1 MLTLLGL
8 SLLLLS
14 LALCAAGYLFA
25 AYVMFRVGEK
35 FRVGRCRDYLVPVWN
50 LALLCDCGGV
60 TRLVAAGLALPAPL
74 FWIICAAGA
83 PSLEFYAG
91 RALAAL
97 FIFCWVYAGST
108 SGAASR
114 SGSAKASGSGARPAS
129 SSAASPCS
137 SSPSTALCRA
147 VDLRRVGYKIILWIK
162 DKRRRAF
169 AAAGRS

>member
-1 MLTLLGL
+1 MILLGL
-8 SLLLLS
+8 SALLVS
-14 LALCAAGYLFA
+14 ITLCAAGYLFA

-35 FRVGRCRDYLVPVWN
+35 FRVGRFRDYLVPVWN

-97 FIFCWVYAGST
+97 FVFCWVYLWGSVAERLGKNFWLW
-108 SGAASR
+108 GAACLIFGGIPVLFLAFD
-114 SGSAKASGSGARPAS
+114 GSMP
-129 SSAASPCS
+129 
-137 SSPSTALCRA
+137 
-147 VDLRRVGYKIILWIK
+147 RR
-162 DKRRRAF
+162 
-169 AAAGRS
+169 

>member
-35 FRVGRCRDYLVPVWN
+35 FRVGRFRDYLVPVWN

-97 FIFCWVYAGST
+97 FIFCWVYLWGSVAERLGK
-108 SGAASR
+108 SFWLWGAACLVFGGIPALFLAFD
-114 SGSAKASGSGARPAS
+114 GSMP
-129 SSAASPCS
+129 
-137 SSPSTALCRA
+137 
-147 VDLRRVGYKIILWIK
+147 RR
-162 DKRRRAF
+162 
-169 AAAGRS
+169 

>member
-35 FRVGRCRDYLVPVWN
+35 FRVGRYRDYLVPVWN

-97 FIFCWVYAGST
+97 FVFCWVYLWGSVAERL
-108 SGAASR
+108 GKNFWLWGVACLIFGGIPVLFLAFD
-114 SGSAKASGSGARPAS
+114 GSMP
-129 SSAASPCS
+129 
-137 SSPSTALCRA
+137 
-147 VDLRRVGYKIILWIK
+147 RR
-162 DKRRRAF
+162 
-169 AAAGRS
+169 

>member
-35 FRVGRCRDYLVPVWN
+35 FRVGRYRDYLVPVWN
-50 LALLCDCGGV
+50 LSLLCDCGGV

-97 FIFCWVYAGST
+97 FVFCWVYLWGSVAERLGK
-108 SGAASR
+108 SFWLWGAACLVFGGVPVLFLAFD
-114 SGSAKASGSGARPAS
+114 GSMP
-129 SSAASPCS
+129 
-137 SSPSTALCRA
+137 
-147 VDLRRVGYKIILWIK
+147 RR
-162 DKRRRAF
+162 
-169 AAAGRS
+169 

>member
-1 MLTLLGL
+1 
-8 SLLLLS
+8 
-14 LALCAAGYLFA
+14 
-25 AYVMFRVGEK
+25 MFRVGEK

-97 FIFCWVYAGST
+97 FIFCWVYLWGSVAERLGK
-108 SGAASR
+108 SFWLWGAACLVFGGVPVLFLAFD
-114 SGSAKASGSGARPAS
+114 GSMP
-129 SSAASPCS
+129 
-137 SSPSTALCRA
+137 
-147 VDLRRVGYKIILWIK
+147 RR
-162 DKRRRAF
+162 
-169 AAAGRS
+169 

>member
-1 MLTLLGL
+1 MILLGL
-8 SLLLLS
+8 TALLLS
-14 LALCAAGYLFA
+14 ITLCAAGYIFA

-35 FRVGRCRDYLVPVWN
+35 FRVGRFRDYLVPVWN

-97 FIFCWVYAGST
+97 FVFCWVYLWGSVAERLGKNFWLW
-108 SGAASR
+108 GAVCLIFGGIPVLFLAFD
-114 SGSAKASGSGARPAS
+114 GSMP
-129 SSAASPCS
+129 
-137 SSPSTALCRA
+137 
-147 VDLRRVGYKIILWIK
+147 RR
-162 DKRRRAF
+162 
-169 AAAGRS
+169 

>member
-35 FRVGRCRDYLVPVWN
+35 FRVGRFRDYLVPVWN

-97 FIFCWVYAGST
+97 FVFCWVYLWGSVAERLGK
-108 SGAASR
+108 SFWLWGAACLVFGGVPVLFLAFD
-114 SGSAKASGSGARPAS
+114 GSMP
-129 SSAASPCS
+129 
-137 SSPSTALCRA
+137 
-147 VDLRRVGYKIILWIK
+147 RR
-162 DKRRRAF
+162 
-169 AAAGRS
+169 

>member
-1 MLTLLGL
+1 MILLGL
-8 SLLLLS
+8 SALLIS
-14 LALCAAGYLFA
+14 ITLCAAGYLFA

-35 FRVGRCRDYLVPVWN
+35 FRVGRFRDYLVPVWN

-97 FIFCWVYAGST
+97 FVFCWVYLWGSVAERL
-108 SGAASR
+108 GKNFWLWGVACLIFGGIPVLFLAFD
-114 SGSAKASGSGARPAS
+114 GSMP
-129 SSAASPCS
+129 
-137 SSPSTALCRA
+137 
-147 VDLRRVGYKIILWIK
+147 RR
-162 DKRRRAF
+162 
-169 AAAGRS
+169 

>member
-35 FRVGRCRDYLVPVWN
+35 FRVGRYRDYLVPVWN

-60 TRLVAAGLALPAPL
+60 TRWTAAGLALPAPL

-97 FIFCWVYAGST
+97 FIFCWVYLWGSVAERLGK
-108 SGAASR
+108 SFWLWGAACLVFGGVPVLFLAFD
-114 SGSAKASGSGARPAS
+114 GSMP
-129 SSAASPCS
+129 
-137 SSPSTALCRA
+137 
-147 VDLRRVGYKIILWIK
+147 RR
-162 DKRRRAF
+162 
-169 AAAGRS
+169 

>member
-14 LALCAAGYLFA
+14 LALCAAGYLFV

-35 FRVGRCRDYLVPVWN
+35 FRVGRFRDY
-50 LALLCDCGGV
+50 LALLCYCGGV

-97 FIFCWVYAGST
+97 FIFCWVYLWGSVAERLGK
-108 SGAASR
+108 SFWLW
-114 SGSAKASGSGARPAS
+114 GSACLVFGGVPVLFLAFDGSMP
-129 SSAASPCS
+129 
-137 SSPSTALCRA
+137 
-147 VDLRRVGYKIILWIK
+147 RR
-162 DKRRRAF
+162 
-169 AAAGRS
+169 

>member
-1 MLTLLGL
+1 MILLGL
-8 SLLLLS
+8 SALLIS
-14 LALCAAGYLFA
+14 ITLCAAGYLFA

-35 FRVGRCRDYLVPVWN
+35 FRVGRFRDYLVPVRN

-97 FIFCWVYAGST
+97 FVFCWVYMWGSVAERLGKNFWLW
-108 SGAASR
+108 GAACLIFGGIPVLFLAFD
-114 SGSAKASGSGARPAS
+114 GSMP
-129 SSAASPCS
+129 
-137 SSPSTALCRA
+137 
-147 VDLRRVGYKIILWIK
+147 RR
-162 DKRRRAF
+162 
-169 AAAGRS
+169 

>member
-35 FRVGRCRDYLVPVWN
+35 FRVGRFRDYLVPVWN

-97 FIFCWVYAGST
+97 FIFCWVYLWGSVAERLGK
-108 SGAASR
+108 SFWLWGAACLVFGGIPVLFLAFD
-114 SGSAKASGSGARPAS
+114 GSMP
-129 SSAASPCS
+129 
-137 SSPSTALCRA
+137 
-147 VDLRRVGYKIILWIK
+147 RR
-162 DKRRRAF
+162 
-169 AAAGRS
+169 

>member
-35 FRVGRCRDYLVPVWN
+35 FRVGRFRDYLVPVWN

-97 FIFCWVYAGST
+97 FVFCWVYLWGSVAERLGKNFWLW
-108 SGAASR
+108 GAVCLIFGGIPVLFLAFD
-114 SGSAKASGSGARPAS
+114 GSMP
-129 SSAASPCS
+129 
-137 SSPSTALCRA
+137 
-147 VDLRRVGYKIILWIK
+147 RR
-162 DKRRRAF
+162 
-169 AAAGRS
+169 

>member
-35 FRVGRCRDYLVPVWN
+35 FRVGRYRDYLVPVWN

-91 RALAAL
+91 RAFAAL
-97 FIFCWVYAGST
+97 FIFCWVYLWGSVAERLGK
-108 SGAASR
+108 SFWLWGAACLVFGGVPVLFLAFD
-114 SGSAKASGSGARPAS
+114 GSMP
-129 SSAASPCS
+129 
-137 SSPSTALCRA
+137 
-147 VDLRRVGYKIILWIK
+147 RR
-162 DKRRRAF
+162 
-169 AAAGRS
+169 

>member
-35 FRVGRCRDYLVPVWN
+35 FRVGRWRDYLVPVWN

-97 FIFCWVYAGST
+97 FVFCWVYLWGSVAERLGK
-108 SGAASR
+108 SFWLWGAACLVFGGVPVLFLAFD
-114 SGSAKASGSGARPAS
+114 GSMP
-129 SSAASPCS
+129 
-137 SSPSTALCRA
+137 
-147 VDLRRVGYKIILWIK
+147 RR
-162 DKRRRAF
+162 
-169 AAAGRS
+169 

>member
-1 MLTLLGL
+1 MILLGL
-8 SLLLLS
+8 SALLIS
-14 LALCAAGYLFA
+14 ITLCAAGYIFA

-35 FRVGRCRDYLVPVWN
+35 FRVGRFRDYLVPVWN

-97 FIFCWVYAGST
+97 FVFCWVYLWGSVAERLGKNFWLW
-108 SGAASR
+108 GAVCLIFGGIPVLFLAFD
-114 SGSAKASGSGARPAS
+114 GSMP
-129 SSAASPCS
+129 
-137 SSPSTALCRA
+137 
-147 VDLRRVGYKIILWIK
+147 RR
-162 DKRRRAF
+162 
-169 AAAGRS
+169 

>member
-35 FRVGRCRDYLVPVWN
+35 FRVGRYRDYLVPVWN

-97 FIFCWVYAGST
+97 FIFCWVYLWGSVAERLGK
-108 SGAASR
+108 SFWLWGAACLVFGGVTVLFLAFD
-114 SGSAKASGSGARPAS
+114 GSMP
-129 SSAASPCS
+129 
-137 SSPSTALCRA
+137 
-147 VDLRRVGYKIILWIK
+147 RR
-162 DKRRRAF
+162 
-169 AAAGRS
+169 

>member
-35 FRVGRCRDYLVPVWN
+35 FRVGRYRDYLVPVWN

-60 TRLVAAGLALPAPL
+60 TRLVAAGLALPAPF

-97 FIFCWVYAGST
+97 FIFCWVYLWGSVAERLGK
-108 SGAASR
+108 SFWLWGAACLVFGGVPVLFLAFD
-114 SGSAKASGSGARPAS
+114 GSMP
-129 SSAASPCS
+129 
-137 SSPSTALCRA
+137 
-147 VDLRRVGYKIILWIK
+147 RR
-162 DKRRRAF
+162 
-169 AAAGRS
+169 

>member
-35 FRVGRCRDYLVPVWN
+35 FRVGRFRDYLVPVWN

-97 FIFCWVYAGST
+97 FIFCWVSLWGSVAERLGK
-108 SGAASR
+108 SFWLWGAACLVFGGVPVLFLAFD
-114 SGSAKASGSGARPAS
+114 GSMP
-129 SSAASPCS
+129 
-137 SSPSTALCRA
+137 
-147 VDLRRVGYKIILWIK
+147 RR
-162 DKRRRAF
+162 
-169 AAAGRS
+169 

>member
-83 PSLEFYAG
+83 SSLEFYAG

-97 FIFCWVYAGST
+97 FIFCWVYLWGSVAERLGK
-108 SGAASR
+108 SFWLWGAACLVFGGVPVLFLAFD
-114 SGSAKASGSGARPAS
+114 GSMP
-129 SSAASPCS
+129 
-137 SSPSTALCRA
+137 
-147 VDLRRVGYKIILWIK
+147 RR
-162 DKRRRAF
+162 
-169 AAAGRS
+169 

>member
-1 MLTLLGL
+1 MILLGL
-8 SLLLLS
+8 SALLIS
-14 LALCAAGYLFA
+14 ITLCAAGYLFA

-35 FRVGRCRDYLVPVWN
+35 FRVGRFRDYLVPVWN

-97 FIFCWVYAGST
+97 FVFCWVYLWGSVAERLGKNFWLW
-108 SGAASR
+108 GAVCLIFGGIPVLFLAFD
-114 SGSAKASGSGARPAS
+114 GSMP
-129 SSAASPCS
+129 
-137 SSPSTALCRA
+137 
-147 VDLRRVGYKIILWIK
+147 RR
-162 DKRRRAF
+162 
-169 AAAGRS
+169 

>member
-8 SLLLLS
+8 SLLLLLS

-35 FRVGRCRDYLVPVWN
+35 FRVGRFRDYLVPVWN

-60 TRLVAAGLALPAPL
+60 TRWTAAGLALPAPL

-97 FIFCWVYAGST
+97 FIFCWVYLWGSVAERLGK
-108 SGAASR
+108 SFWLWGAACLVFGGVPVLFLAFD
-114 SGSAKASGSGARPAS
+114 GSMP
-129 SSAASPCS
+129 
-137 SSPSTALCRA
+137 
-147 VDLRRVGYKIILWIK
+147 RR
-162 DKRRRAF
+162 
-169 AAAGRS
+169 

>member
-35 FRVGRCRDYLVPVWN
+35 FRVGRYRDYLVPVWN

-60 TRLVAAGLALPAPL
+60 TRWVAAGLALPAPL

-97 FIFCWVYAGST
+97 FIFCWVYLWGSVAERLGK
-108 SGAASR
+108 SFWLWGAACLVFGGVPVLFLAFD
-114 SGSAKASGSGARPAS
+114 GSMP
-129 SSAASPCS
+129 
-137 SSPSTALCRA
+137 
-147 VDLRRVGYKIILWIK
+147 RR
-162 DKRRRAF
+162 
-169 AAAGRS
+169 

>member
-1 MLTLLGL
+1 MILLGL
-8 SLLLLS
+8 SALLIS
-14 LALCAAGYLFA
+14 ITLCAAGYIFA

-35 FRVGRCRDYLVPVWN
+35 FRVGRFRDYLVPVWN

-97 FIFCWVYAGST
+97 FIFCWVYLWGSVAERLGK
-108 SGAASR
+108 SFWLWGAACLVFGGVPVLFLAFD
-114 SGSAKASGSGARPAS
+114 GSMP
-129 SSAASPCS
+129 
-137 SSPSTALCRA
+137 
-147 VDLRRVGYKIILWIK
+147 RR
-162 DKRRRAF
+162 
-169 AAAGRS
+169 

>member
-1 MLTLLGL
+1 MILLGL
-8 SLLLLS
+8 SALLIS
-14 LALCAAGYLFA
+14 ITLCAAGYLFA

-35 FRVGRCRDYLVPVWN
+35 FRVGRYRDYLVPVWN

-97 FIFCWVYAGST
+97 FIFCWVYLWGSVAERLGK
-108 SGAASR
+108 SFWLWGAACLVFGGVPVLFLAFD
-114 SGSAKASGSGARPAS
+114 GSMP
-129 SSAASPCS
+129 
-137 SSPSTALCRA
+137 
-147 VDLRRVGYKIILWIK
+147 RR
-162 DKRRRAF
+162 
-169 AAAGRS
+169 

>member
-35 FRVGRCRDYLVPVWN
+35 FRVGRYRDYLVPVWN

-60 TRLVAAGLALPAPL
+60 TRLVAAGLALSAPL

-97 FIFCWVYAGST
+97 FIFCWVYLWGSVAERLGK
-108 SGAASR
+108 SFWLWGAACLVFGGVPVLFLAFD
-114 SGSAKASGSGARPAS
+114 GSMP
-129 SSAASPCS
+129 
-137 SSPSTALCRA
+137 
-147 VDLRRVGYKIILWIK
+147 RR
-162 DKRRRAF
+162 
-169 AAAGRS
+169 

>member
-35 FRVGRCRDYLVPVWN
+35 FRVGRFRDYLVPVWN

-97 FIFCWVYAGST
+97 FIFCWVYLWGSVAERLGK
-108 SGAASR
+108 SFWLWGAACLVFGGVPVLFIAFD
-114 SGSAKASGSGARPAS
+114 GSMP
-129 SSAASPCS
+129 
-137 SSPSTALCRA
+137 
-147 VDLRRVGYKIILWIK
+147 RR
-162 DKRRRAF
+162 
-169 AAAGRS
+169 

>member
-35 FRVGRCRDYLVPVWN
+35 FRVGRYRDYLVPVWN

-97 FIFCWVYAGST
+97 FVFCWVYLWGSVAERLGK
-108 SGAASR
+108 SFWLWGAACLVFGGVPVLFLAFD
-114 SGSAKASGSGARPAS
+114 GSM
-129 SSAASPCS
+129 PC
-137 SSPSTALCRA
+137 R
-147 VDLRRVGYKIILWIK
+147 
-162 DKRRRAF
+162 
-169 AAAGRS
+169 

>member
-35 FRVGRCRDYLVPVWN
+35 FRVGRYRDYLVPVWN

-97 FIFCWVYAGST
+97 FIFCWVYLWGSIAERLGK
-108 SGAASR
+108 SFWLWGAACLVFGGVPVLFLAFD
-114 SGSAKASGSGARPAS
+114 GSMP
-129 SSAASPCS
+129 
-137 SSPSTALCRA
+137 
-147 VDLRRVGYKIILWIK
+147 RR
-162 DKRRRAF
+162 
-169 AAAGRS
+169 

>member
-35 FRVGRCRDYLVPVWN
+35 FRVGRYRDYLVPVWN

-97 FIFCWVYAGST
+97 FVFCWVYLWGSVAERLGK
-108 SGAASR
+108 SFWLWGAACLVFGGVPVLFLAFD
-114 SGSAKASGSGARPAS
+114 GSMPRVPVLFLAFDGSMP
-129 SSAASPCS
+129 
-137 SSPSTALCRA
+137 
-147 VDLRRVGYKIILWIK
+147 RR
-162 DKRRRAF
+162 
-169 AAAGRS
+169 

>member
-14 LALCAAGYLFA
+14 LALFAAGYLFA

-35 FRVGRCRDYLVPVWN
+35 FRVGRYRDYLVPVWN

-97 FIFCWVYAGST
+97 FIFCWVYLWGSVAERLGK
-108 SGAASR
+108 SFWLWGAACLVF
-114 SGSAKASGSGARPAS
+114 GGVPVLFLAFDS
-129 SSAASPCS
+129 SMP
-137 SSPSTALCRA
+137 
-147 VDLRRVGYKIILWIK
+147 RR
-162 DKRRRAF
+162 
-169 AAAGRS
+169 

>member
-1 MLTLLGL
+1 MILLGL
-8 SLLLLS
+8 SALLIS
-14 LALCAAGYLFA
+14 ITLCAAGYIFA

-35 FRVGRCRDYLVPVWN
+35 FRVGRFRDYLVPVWN

-97 FIFCWVYAGST
+97 FVFCWVYLWGSVAERLGKNFWLW
-108 SGAASR
+108 GAACLIFGGIPVLFLAFD
-114 SGSAKASGSGARPAS
+114 GSMP
-129 SSAASPCS
+129 
-137 SSPSTALCRA
+137 
-147 VDLRRVGYKIILWIK
+147 RR
-162 DKRRRAF
+162 
-169 AAAGRS
+169 

>member
-1 MLTLLGL
+1 MILLGL
-8 SLLLLS
+8 SALLIS
-14 LALCAAGYLFA
+14 ITLCAAGYLFA

-35 FRVGRCRDYLVPVWN
+35 FRVGRFRDYLVPVWN

-97 FIFCWVYAGST
+97 FVFCWVYLWGSVAERLGKNFWLW
-108 SGAASR
+108 GAACLIFGGIPVLFLAFD
-114 SGSAKASGSGARPAS
+114 GSMP
-129 SSAASPCS
+129 
-137 SSPSTALCRA
+137 
-147 VDLRRVGYKIILWIK
+147 RR
-162 DKRRRAF
+162 
-169 AAAGRS
+169 

>member
-35 FRVGRCRDYLVPVWN
+35 FRVGRYRDYLVPVWN

-97 FIFCWVYAGST
+97 FVFCWVYLWGSVAERLGKNFWLW
-108 SGAASR
+108 GAACLIFGGIPVLFLAFD
-114 SGSAKASGSGARPAS
+114 GSMP
-129 SSAASPCS
+129 
-137 SSPSTALCRA
+137 
-147 VDLRRVGYKIILWIK
+147 RR
-162 DKRRRAF
+162 
-169 AAAGRS
+169 

>member
-1 MLTLLGL
+1 MILLGL
-8 SLLLLS
+8 TALLLS
-14 LALCAAGYLFA
+14 ITLCAAGYIFA

-35 FRVGRCRDYLVPVWN
+35 FRVGRFRDYLVPVWN

-97 FIFCWVYAGST
+97 FIFCWVYLWGSVAERLGK
-108 SGAASR
+108 SFWLWGAACLVFGGVPVLFLAFD
-114 SGSAKASGSGARPAS
+114 GSMP
-129 SSAASPCS
+129 
-137 SSPSTALCRA
+137 
-147 VDLRRVGYKIILWIK
+147 RR
-162 DKRRRAF
+162 
-169 AAAGRS
+169 

>member
-35 FRVGRCRDYLVPVWN
+35 FRVGRFRDYLVPVWN

-97 FIFCWVYAGST
+97 FIFCWVYLWGSVAERLGK
-108 SGAASR
+108 SFWLWGAACLVFGGVPVLFLAFD
-114 SGSAKASGSGARPAS
+114 GSMP
-129 SSAASPCS
+129 
-137 SSPSTALCRA
+137 
-147 VDLRRVGYKIILWIK
+147 RR
-162 DKRRRAF
+162 
-169 AAAGRS
+169 